1 VTRPTSLLATLAV
14 TAAAVLALETPRAA
28 TADADRYWPQW
39 RGPHATGVSDHAT
52 PPVEWSET
60 KNIRWKV
67 RIPGRGSASPVV
79 WGDRVYLLT
88 AVPAGGGDE
97 HAPRGGI
104 SPRVPHRYV
113 LLALNRT
120 DGSVAWQRV
129 AREETPHEPSHNQF
143 GTWASSSA
151 VTDGTHIVAS
161 FESRGLYVYDMAG
174 TLVWEKDLGDRRM
187 RNEFG
192 EGTSPAL
199 HGNTLVIQ
207 WDHQGQ
213 SFIVALDKRN
223 GRELWRVDRD
233 EIDSWSTPLIV
244 EHGGRTQVVTNGMHK
259 LRGYDLAT
267 GAVLWEAPGTTMN
280 PIPSPVF
287 GDGLVFLTSGF
298 RGNNLKAIRLAEA
311 TGDLTATRAIAW
323 TLDRDTPYV
332 PSPLLYR
339 GILYLLKSNNG
350 LLSAFDARTGTPHY
364 QTVRLEGAPNV
375 FASPVAADGR
385 VYIPSQD
392 GTTMVLR
399 HGTTFKALA
408 TNALDDR
415 FDASMALVD
424 DTIYLRGYR
433 HLYAIAED
441 R

>member
-1 VTRPTSLLATLAV
+1 MTRPTTLLVTLAV
-14 TAAAVLALETPRAA
+14 TAAAVLALETPQAA
-28 TADADRYWPQW
+28 VADAERYWPQW

-88 AVPAGGGDE
+88 AVPTDGGDE
-97 HAPRGGI
+97 HAPRGGVA
-104 SPRVPHRYV
+104 PRVPHRYV
-113 LLALNRT
+113 VLALNRA
-120 DGSVAWQRV
+120 DGTVAWQRV
-129 AREETPHEPSHNQF
+129 AREETPHEASHNQF

-151 VTDGTHIVAS
+151 VTDGTHLVAY

-223 GRELWRVDRD
+223 GRELWRVERD
-233 EIDSWSTPLIV
+233 EIDGWATPLIV
-244 EHGGRTQVVTNGMHK
+244 AHGGQVQVVTNGMNK
-259 LRGYDLAT
+259 VRGYNLAT
-267 GAVLWEAPGTTMN
+267 GALLWEGPGTTMN
-280 PIPSPVF
+280 PIPSPVHA
-287 GDGLVFLTSGF
+287 DGMVFLTSGF

-311 TGDLTATRAIAW
+311 RGDLTTTRAIAW

-339 GILYLLKSNNG
+339 GVLYILKSNNG

-364 QTVRLEGAPNV
+364 QTQRLEGAPNV

-399 HGTTFKALA
+399 HGTTFEALA

-433 HLYAIAED
+433 HLYAIAEE